1 MKSRWF
7 ESQGCAPVTG
17 YLLILSVSA
26 GIVQTLFCFFVPSFL
41 RSFVPL
47 FLCSFVSL
55 FLCSGRF
62 AGRRFL
68 PVLELLVK
76 YSAGRL
82 RWEIVRFEA
91 GLHVKPAIAMILNP
105 ESGDLALQDIL
116 S

>member
-26 GIVQTLFCFFVPSFL
+26 GIVQTLFC
-41 RSFVPL
+41 SFVP
-47 FLCSFVSL
+47 L

-105 ESGDLALQDIL
+105 ESDDLALQDIL